1 MRNPFRHGAG
11 RHRAGD
17 VEGLGGPDYSPPSK
31 SVQSL
36 AAVALVII
44 AIATVAVVGWLALVE
59 GDDASTALMG
69 SLATGAMGALIV
81 LAGGRHNGPDN

>member
-1 MRNPFRHGAG
+1 MNPFRRASG

-17 VEGLGGPDYSPPSK
+17 AEGLGGPDYMPPSK
-31 SVQSL
+31 SVQSV
-36 AAVALVII
+36 AALALVII
-44 AIATVAVVGWLALVE
+44 ALGTVAVVGWMAVVAGSE
-59 GDDASTALMG
+59 ASTALLG